1 VLTRNVAN
9 AQNDL
14 RPSISDSLAN
24 AFSRLGWIG
33 FLIQI
38 AIGIIPLTL
47 IIYAFISGQST
58 DSGTRRGLLLVGYL
72 TIAGFL
78 VLMFTTIWFYRYTR
92 LAVRI
97 SDSTRRPTVFL
108 LQKAAWKVVASSALG
123 IVFSM
128 LVILFEVAQLL
139 IYFLRAPQAGVPVIQ
154 TTGGGQASWVSAA
167 DIMHL
172 MALVVTTFGE
182 FTVLAFSLWLLF
194 RTTLPSAEYPNAGSM
209 RESLPQVG

>member
-1 VLTRNVAN
+1 MLQA
-9 AQNDL
+9 L
-14 RPSISDSLAN
+14 RRILNPSVSDSLAN
-24 AFSRLGWIG
+24 AFSRLGWTG
-33 FLIQI
+33 FWIQI
-38 AIGIIPLTL
+38 VIGIVPLTL
-47 IIYAFISGQST
+47 IIYAQSSGAT
-58 DSGTRRGLLLVGYL
+58 TRRGTVLVGYL

-78 VLMFTTIWFYRYTR
+78 VLIFTTVWSYRYTR
-92 LAVRI
+92 LAQRI
-97 SDSTRRPTVFL
+97 SDSTLRPSVSL
-108 LQKAAWKVVASSALG
+108 VQKAAWIGVASTALG
-123 IVFSM
+123 VVFSM

-194 RTTLPSAEYPNAGSM
+194 RTRLPSAEYPHAGGD
-209 RESLPQVG
+209 R

>member
-1 VLTRNVAN
+1 MLQALRRI
-9 AQNDL
+9 L
-14 RPSISDSLAN
+14 RPSINDSLAN

-33 FLIQI
+33 FWIQI

-58 DSGTRRGLLLVGYL
+58 GGGTRRGLLLVGYL

-78 VLMFTTIWFYRYTR
+78 VLIFTTIWSYRYTR
-92 LAVRI
+92 LAERI
-97 SDSTRRPTVFL
+97 SDSARRPSVFL
-108 LQKAAWKVVASSALG
+108 VQKSAWIGVASSALG

-172 MALVVTTFGE
+172 MALVVSTFGE

-194 RTTLPSAEYPNAGSM
+194 RTTLASAEYPDAGGD
-209 RESLPQVG
+209 E

>member
-1 VLTRNVAN
+1 MLQTLRRV
-9 AQNDL
+9 L
-14 RPSISDSLAN
+14 RPSITDSLAN
-24 AFSRLGWIG
+24 AFFRLGWIG
-33 FLIQI
+33 FWIQI
-38 AIGIIPLTL
+38 AIGIIPLML
-47 IIYAFISGQST
+47 IIYSFLSGQSPGA
-58 DSGTRRGLLLVGYL
+58 GTRRGLLLVGYL

-78 VLMFTTIWFYRYTR
+78 VLIFTTMWSYRYTR
-92 LAVRI
+92 LAESI
-97 SDSTRRPTVFL
+97 SNSTGRPSVSL
-108 LQKAAWKVVASSALG
+108 VQKTAWIGVAASALG

-128 LVILFEVAQLL
+128 LVILFEVAELL

-194 RTTLPSAEYPNAGSM
+194 RTTLPSAEYPHAGGD
-209 RESLPQVG
+209 E

>member
-1 VLTRNVAN
+1 MLQALKST
-9 AQNDL
+9 L
-14 RPSISDSLAN
+14 RPSIGDSLAN

-33 FLIQI
+33 FWIQI

-47 IIYAFISGQST
+47 IIYSFVSGQSPGA
-58 DSGTRRGLLLVGYL
+58 GTRRGLLLVGYL

-78 VLMFTTIWFYRYTR
+78 VLIFTTMWSYRYTR
-92 LAVRI
+92 LAELI
-97 SDSTRRPTVFL
+97 SDSTRRPSVPL
-108 LQKAAWKVVASSALG
+108 VQKAAWIGVASSGLG

-128 LVILFEVAQLL
+128 LVILFEVAELL

-194 RTTLPSAEYPNAGSM
+194 RTTLPSAEYPHAGGD
-209 RESLPQVG
+209 E

>member
-1 VLTRNVAN
+1 MLQALKST
-9 AQNDL
+9 L

-33 FLIQI
+33 FWMQI

-47 IIYAFISGQST
+47 IIYSFISGQS
-58 DSGTRRGLLLVGYL
+58 SGAGTRRGLLLVGYL

-78 VLMFTTIWFYRYTR
+78 VLIFTTIWSYRYTR
-92 LAVRI
+92 LAESI
-97 SDSTRRPTVFL
+97 SDSTGRPSVL
-108 LQKAAWKVVASSALG
+108 VVQKAAWIGVASSALG

-194 RTTLPSAEYPNAGSM
+194 RATLPSAEYPHAGGD
-209 RESLPQVG
+209 E

>member
-1 VLTRNVAN
+1 MLQALRRI
-9 AQNDL
+9 L

-24 AFSRLGWIG
+24 AFSRLGWVG
-33 FLIQI
+33 FWIQI

-47 IIYAFISGQST
+47 IIYAFISGQSA
-58 DSGTRRGLLLVGYL
+58 SAGTRRGLLLVGYL

-78 VLMFTTIWFYRYTR
+78 VLIFTTMWSYRYTR
-92 LAVRI
+92 LAERI
-97 SDSTRRPTVFL
+97 SDSTRRPSAFL
-108 LQKAAWKVVASSALG
+108 VQKAAWIGVASSALG

-154 TTGGGQASWVSAA
+154 TTGAGQASWVSAA

-194 RTTLPSAEYPNAGSM
+194 RTTLPSAEYPHAGGD
-209 RESLPQVG
+209 E